1 MMHTSA
7 PVSSAAEDFDRLQAR
22 LTPKARASVTKHL
35 DIVSGSAEL
44 GFGECWKRLV
54 GMLGRL
60 APDLV
65 EAAGTSLKFSIVD
78 GKYRR
83 QVYALDDQ
91 RKGLIQIYLPDI
103 MAAAQKAGLVGI
115 AEGGTIAV
123 KGDIKT
129 RIPLDVITAD
139 TKDIP
144 DCCKPMLGWGRKALR
159 IEIGVAGEEKQVRMI
174 EKLCA
179 LAAETW
185 ATAPAQPS
193 A

>member
-1 MMHTSA
+1 MMTISPA
-7 PVSSAAEDFDRLQAR
+7 QEFDRLQSR
-22 LTPKARASVTKHL
+22 LTPKAKAAVAKHL
-35 DIVSGSAEL
+35 DIVSGDATL
-44 GFGECWKRLV
+44 GFGECWKRVV

-83 QVYALDDQ
+83 QVFAVDDQ
-91 RKGLIQIYLPDI
+91 RKGLVQIYLPDVL
-103 MAAAQKAGLVGI
+103 AAAQTAGLIGLT
-115 AEGGTIAV
+115 ESGTVAV

-159 IEIGVAGEEKQVRMI
+159 IEIGAAGDDKQIKMI

-179 LAAETW
+179 LAAEAW
-185 ATAPAQPS
+185 PVVAAPPV
-193 A
+193 

>member
-1 MMHTSA
+1 MMHTTAPSA
-7 PVSSAAEDFDRLQAR
+7 TEEFDRLQAR
-22 LTPKARASVTKHL
+22 MTPKAKASVAKHL
-35 DIVSGSAEL
+35 DIVSGDAAL
-44 GFGECWKRLV
+44 GFGECWKRVV

-83 QVYALDDQ
+83 QVFAIDDQ
-91 RKGLIQIYLPDI
+91 RKGLIQVYLPDVL
-103 MAAAQKAGLVGI
+103 AAAQTAGLIGVAEAGTVG
-115 AEGGTIAV
+115 V

-144 DCCKPMLGWGRKALR
+144 DCCKPMLGWGRRALR
-159 IEIGVAGEEKQVRMI
+159 FEITVAGDDTQVKMI
-174 EKLCA
+174 EKLCV
-179 LAAETW
+179 LAAEAW
-185 ATAPAQPS
+185 AGAAVPPA
-193 A
+193 